1 MPSPL
6 RRLNTYLWRYKYLMI
21 PGLLC
26 ALASAIFSL
35 IVPRVVREAV
45 DAVPRMVELHNLYA
59 GTPAASD
66 LFNQFAWALVM
77 AGFFIVGLSMVSG
90 FFSYLMR
97 RTVVVS

>member
-6 RRLNTYLWRYKYLMI
+6 RRLNKYLWRYKYLMI

-45 DAVPRMVELHNLYA
+45 DAKFGVIQV
-59 GTPAASD
+59 
-66 LFNQFAWALVM
+66 
-77 AGFFIVGLSMVSG
+77 
-90 FFSYLMR
+90 
-97 RTVVVS
+97 